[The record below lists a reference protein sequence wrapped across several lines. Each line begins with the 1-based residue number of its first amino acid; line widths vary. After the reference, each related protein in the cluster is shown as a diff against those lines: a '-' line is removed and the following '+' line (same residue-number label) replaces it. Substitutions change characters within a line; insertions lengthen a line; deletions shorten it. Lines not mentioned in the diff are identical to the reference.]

1 MFMVA
6 LLTGSLATRLKNNA
20 KQSANAAYR
29 TKILFETNQLLQ
41 RETEEQAVVK
51 ATAGQLLKLLQKDIV
66 VYLAN
71 GQELDAPSIF
81 RTPDSN
87 QCELVS
93 ENEKAVAAWVLRN
106 NKHAGAINRFTAL

>member
-1 MFMVA
+1 M
-6 LLTGSLATRLKNNA
+6 
-20 KQSANAAYR
+20 
-29 TKILFETNQLLQ
+29 FETNQLLQ

-93 ENEKAVAAWVLRN
+93 ENRKSGSGGMGAAEQQARRSHHRHLIQRQMSVPSHSGQSTGLR
-106 NKHAGAINRFTAL
+106 RCRSLQ